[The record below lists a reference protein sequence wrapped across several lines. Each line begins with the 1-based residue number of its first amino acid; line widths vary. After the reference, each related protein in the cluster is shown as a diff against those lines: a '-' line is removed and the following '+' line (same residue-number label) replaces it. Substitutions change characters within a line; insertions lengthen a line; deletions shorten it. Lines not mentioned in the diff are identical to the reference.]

1 MTPPTPLCPRAP
13 PRGSTFSAHGQPV
26 WLGLGV
32 AGPHARGTA
41 AVAWAG
47 PEPGRRRRAQTPPC
61 LPSPV
66 HVQGQGCVEEE
77 EGKPPDV
84 PEQTR
89 TGPYHS
95 PALPHRGQ
103 RGPRSA
109 ACDLRGLKASGHLS
123 AFLWGDS
130 CPRAEPGQGD
140 VNGQV
145 SSGPLCGKPCCRPLG
160 SRSRRTD
167 RAGLAGVSACTE
179 PLRDTVA
186 AVAAVAAE

>member
-1 MTPPTPLCPRAP
+1 MRKRPHVCRAQCTC
-13 PRGSTFSAHGQPV
+13 R
-26 WLGLGV
+26 
-32 AGPHARGTA
+32 ARA
-41 AVAWAG
+41 AS
-47 PEPGRRRRAQTPPC
+47 RRRREN
-61 LPSPV
+61 L
-66 HVQGQGCVEEE
+66 
-77 EGKPPDV
+77 PDV

-89 TGPYHS
+89 TVPYHP

-103 RGPRSA
+103 RGPWSV

-123 AFLWGDS
+123 AAFLWGDS